1 LKESLC
7 ILQGLFILGNYTVTN
22 ASPWRAANFQTRRNM
37 KMKTILIVAL
47 MAVTA
52 WVTLGTVAP
61 VSAAELTVVD
71 AEGITS
77 LDADGLQAALAGP
90 MSSVLSENEVASLM
104 YMREEEKLAHDVYV
118 MLYQQWGLPLFNNI
132 ANSEAT
138 HTSAVKVLLERYGI
152 ADPAAGNGVGE
163 FTDPTLQKLYDQLVA
178 QGSQSLTDA
187 LKVGAAIE
195 EIDILD
201 LQTRLA
207 QTANADIELVYG
219 NLLKGSRNHLRAFTS
234 TLQRQTGEIYT
245 AQYLD
250 GTSYNSIVGDSI
262 ERGGRRWGNR

>member
-1 LKESLC
+1 
-7 ILQGLFILGNYTVTN
+7 
-22 ASPWRAANFQTRRNM
+22 
-37 KMKTILIVAL
+37 MKTILIVAL
-47 MAVTA
+47 LAVTA

-77 LDADGLQAALAGP
+77 LNTDALQAALAE
-90 MSSVLSENEVASLM
+90 SAYSVLSENEIASLM

-118 MLYQQWGLPLFNNI
+118 VLYQKWSLPLFNNI

-138 HTSAVKVLLERYGI
+138 HTSAIKVLLDRYGI
-152 ADPAAGNGVGE
+152 ADPAAGKGVGE
-163 FTDPTLQKLYDQLVA
+163 FTDPTLQKLYTQLVA
-178 QGSQSLTDA
+178 QGNQSLTEA

-207 QTANADIELVYG
+207 QTDDLDIELVYG
-219 NLLKGSRNHLRAFTS
+219 NLLNGSRNHLRAFTA
-234 TLQRQTGEIYT
+234 TLQRQTGEVYV

-250 GTSYNSIVGDSI
+250 GTSYNSIVGGTT

>member
-1 LKESLC
+1 
-7 ILQGLFILGNYTVTN
+7 
-22 ASPWRAANFQTRRNM
+22 
-37 KMKTILIVAL
+37 MKTILIVAL
-47 MAVTA
+47 FAVTA
-52 WVTLGTVAP
+52 WITLGSVAP
-61 VSAAELTVVD
+61 VSAAELTVVNSEGVTSID
-71 AEGITS
+71 AG
-77 LDADGLQAALAGP
+77 ALQEALAEP
-90 MSSVLSENEVASLM
+90 VYNILSESETAGLI

-118 MLYQQWGLPLFNNI
+118 TLYQQWSLPLFNNI

-138 HTSAVKVLLERYGI
+138 HTSAIKVLLDRYGI

-163 FTDPTLQKLYDQLVA
+163 FTDPTLQGLYDQLTA
-178 QGSQSLTDA
+178 QGNQSLADA

-207 QTANADIELVYG
+207 QTENADIELVYG
-219 NLLKGSRNHLRAFTS
+219 NLLMGSHNHLRAFTS

-250 GTSYNSIVGDSI
+250 GTSYNSIIGTSNA
-262 ERGGRRWGNR
+262 RGGRRWGNR

>member
-1 LKESLC
+1 M
-7 ILQGLFILGNYTVTN
+7 Q
-22 ASPWRAANFQTRRNM
+22 ANGVQKTFKKRNM
-37 KMKTILIVAL
+37 KMKNILIVTL
-47 MAVTA
+47 LVVTA

-77 LDADGLQAALAGP
+77 VNTDVLQDALAEP
-90 MSSVLSENEVASLM
+90 VYSVLSENEAAGLM

-118 MLYQQWGLPLFNNI
+118 TLYQQWGLPLFNNI

-138 HTSAVKVLLERYGI
+138 HTAAIKVLLDRYGI
-152 ADPAAGNGVGE
+152 ADPAAGNDVGE

-178 QGSQSLTDA
+178 GSQSLADA

-234 TLQRQTGEIYT
+234 TLQRQTGEVYT

-250 GTSYNSIVGDSI
+250 ATSYSSIVGDSI

>member
-1 LKESLC
+1 
-7 ILQGLFILGNYTVTN
+7 
-22 ASPWRAANFQTRRNM
+22 
-37 KMKTILIVAL
+37 MKTILIVAL

-52 WVTLGTVAP
+52 WVTLGTVTP
-61 VSAAELTVVD
+61 VSAAELTVVF

-77 LDADGLQAALAGP
+77 LDADVLQDTLAETVY
-90 MSSVLSENEVASLM
+90 SVLSENEAAGLI
-104 YMREEEKLAHDVYV
+104 YMREEEKLARDVYV
-118 MLYQQWGLPLFNNI
+118 TLYQQWGSPLFNNI

-138 HTSAVKVLLERYGI
+138 HTSAIKVLLDRYGI

-178 QGSQSLTDA
+178 QGSQSLVDA

-207 QTANADIELVYG
+207 QTADADIELVYG

-234 TLQRQTGEIYT
+234 TLQRQTGEVYI
-245 AQYLD
+245 AQYLSAEMYETIMAD
-250 GTSYNSIVGDSI
+250 TTSTGIPSLASRQ
-262 ERGGRRWGNR
+262 RGNGNRNWPKP

>member
-1 LKESLC
+1 
-7 ILQGLFILGNYTVTN
+7 
-22 ASPWRAANFQTRRNM
+22 
-37 KMKTILIVAL
+37 MKTILIVAL
-47 MAVTA
+47 LAVTV
-52 WVTLGTVAP
+52 WVTMGAVAP

-71 AEGITS
+71 AEGISSMNT
-77 LDADGLQAALAGP
+77 DVLQGVLAEP
-90 MSSVLSENEVASLM
+90 VYSVLSENEEAGLI

-118 MLYQQWGLPLFNNI
+118 TLYAKWGLPLFSNI

-138 HTSAVKVLLERYGI
+138 HTSAIKILLDRYGI

-163 FTDPTLQKLYDQLVA
+163 FTNPTLQGLYDQLVA
-178 QGSQSLTDA
+178 QGSKSLADA

-207 QTANADIELVYG
+207 QTGNADIQLVYG
-219 NLLKGSRNHLRAFTS
+219 NLMKGSENHLRAFTS
-234 TLQRQTGEIYT
+234 TLQRQTGETYIP
-245 AQYLD
+245 QYLD
-250 GTSYNSIVGDSI
+250 QNSFNTIAGSST

>member
-1 LKESLC
+1 
-7 ILQGLFILGNYTVTN
+7 
-22 ASPWRAANFQTRRNM
+22 
-37 KMKTILIVAL
+37 MKTILIVAL
-47 MAVTA
+47 MAVTV

-77 LDADGLQAALAGP
+77 LDADGLQAAIAEP
-90 MSSVLSENEVASLM
+90 VYSILSENEAAGLI

-118 MLYQQWGLPLFNNI
+118 VLYQQLGLPLFNNI
-132 ANSEAT
+132 ADSEAT
-138 HTSAVKVLLERYGI
+138 HTSAIKVLLDRYGI
-152 ADPAAGNGVGE
+152 ADPAAGKGAGE
-163 FTDPTLQKLYDQLVA
+163 FTDLALQKLYDQLVA
-178 QGSQSLTDA
+178 QGSQSLAEA

-207 QTANADIELVYG
+207 QIDNLDIELIYG

-234 TLQRQTGEIYT
+234 TLQRQTGEVYT

-250 GTSYNSIVGDSI
+250 GTSYNSIVSDSI

>member
-1 LKESLC
+1 
-7 ILQGLFILGNYTVTN
+7 
-22 ASPWRAANFQTRRNM
+22 
-37 KMKTILIVAL
+37 MKTILIVAL

-61 VSAAELTVVD
+61 VSAAEPTVVD
-71 AEGITS
+71 AEGIT
-77 LDADGLQAALAGP
+77 GVNTGVLQATLAEP
-90 MSSVLSENEVASLM
+90 AYSVLSENEANGLL

-118 MLYQQWGLPLFNNI
+118 TLYKQWGLPIFNNI

-138 HTSAVKVLLERYGI
+138 HTSAIKVLLDRYGI
-152 ADPAAGNGVGE
+152 ADPAAVNGVGK

-178 QGSQSLTDA
+178 QGSRSLADA

-201 LQTRLA
+201 LQPRLA

-250 GTSYNSIVGDSI
+250 AASYSSIVGASI
-262 ERGGRRWGNR
+262 ERGGHRWGNK